1 MHMYTCQLTRRRR
14 TPFALRLGVYALTV
28 ACRPSV
34 SPTTA
39 SALWLRIDGLGSAT
53 TGGRRADAGHPRRT
67 RTPTDTPGGGGDR
80 PLVILLARRPPRDSR
95 VERHHHLPSGPTR
108 SRVHAFTRSRAH
120 ALTRARAHA
129 RAHAFTLPLFLP
141 VLGPPDGHHEDSSLS
156 PPNQKRQ
163 PPPNQP
169 DTICF
174 ELQR

>member
-1 MHMYTCQLTRRRR
+1 MSRCVHTKTCVVGWRKQVAGFSSGLKLNATRGKGGGG
-14 TPFALRLGVYALTV
+14 T
-28 ACRPSV
+28 
-34 SPTTA
+34 
-39 SALWLRIDGLGSAT
+39 DGLGSAT